1 MLMDSKGKL
10 FGKISIV
17 DIAVIVILIVAIA
30 GAYIRFN
37 SNKPAVVSNDTEF
50 YYTISINN
58 IRESNKNLLENS
70 IGTTFSM
77 DGKITSTMGE
87 LVDVKVSDAK
97 GTITKTDGNIVSAT
111 VPGRYD
117 VKLTL
122 KVLGNVNDYGYFT
135 PDTFE
140 ICAAKE
146 YNIKN
151 IYCSVTGVV
160 DKVWTE

>member
-17 DIAVIVILIVAIA
+17 DIAVIVILVIAIF
-30 GAYIRFN
+30 GAYVRFN
-37 SNKPAVVSNDTEF
+37 GNKPATVTNDTEF
-50 YYTISINN
+50 FYTISINN
-58 IRESNKNLLENS
+58 IRKSNKDLLEKS
-70 IGTTFSM
+70 IGTMFSM

-87 LVDVKVSDAK
+87 LVNITVDDAK
-97 GTITKTDGNIVSAT
+97 GTITKTDGTIVSAT

-117 VKLTL
+117 VRLTL

-135 PDTFE
+135 SDTFE

-151 IYCSVTGVV
+151 INCSVTGVV

>member
-1 MLMDSKGKL
+1 MLIDSKGKL

-17 DIAVIVILIVAIA
+17 DIIVVAILVVAIA

-37 SNKPAVVSNDTEF
+37 GNKPAVVTNDTEF

-58 IRESNKNLLENS
+58 IRQSNMDLLKNS

-87 LVDVKVSDAK
+87 LVDVDVSDAK
-97 GTITKTDGNIVSAT
+97 GTITKTDGTIVSAT
-111 VPGRYD
+111 VPNKYD

-122 KVLGNVNDYGYFT
+122 KVLGNVSDHGYFT

-160 DKVWTE
+160 DKVWME